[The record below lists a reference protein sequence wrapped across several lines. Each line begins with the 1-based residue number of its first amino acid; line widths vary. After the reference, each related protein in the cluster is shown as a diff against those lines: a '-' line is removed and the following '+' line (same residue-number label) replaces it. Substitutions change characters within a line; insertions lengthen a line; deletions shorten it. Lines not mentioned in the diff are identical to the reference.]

1 MRNLSDYT
9 DYKPR
14 YQVKSINNLVIA
26 EFSNIFLKQL
36 STPIEPSASDH
47 EPKGEGGGQTCP
59 QKVNNAPT
67 LKGPKSSPITLVLAI
82 NSSRL

>member
-1 MRNLSDYT
+1 MQNS
-9 DYKPR
+9 
-14 YQVKSINNLVIA
+14 A
-26 EFSNIFLKQL
+26 IFVEQP

-47 EPKGEGGGQTCP
+47 EPKGEGGGKTYP

-82 NSSRL
+82 SSSSSSMHFFLALPHFLNRDLT

>member
-1 MRNLSDYT
+1 M
-9 DYKPR
+9 
-14 YQVKSINNLVIA
+14 
-26 EFSNIFLKQL
+26 KQL

-67 LKGPKSSPITLVLAI
+67 LKGPKSRPITLVLAI
-82 NSSRL
+82 SSSSYDYKSQNFVQCIFFSCIATFSK